1 MKINKENLIKLDNI
15 KEMIPLTFDPVFK
28 GVFSRNLEIL
38 KEFLVDVLHLEYELE
53 ELDIKILNNELI
65 KENIGEYQ
73 KRIDINIVINDN
85 IYVEIEINRENFKR
99 VKYRNKMYQD
109 KLSSLLLETGDNI
122 NKLEE
127 IYFYQLNLNTEDK
140 NEKIGEHIIV
150 PYDISSNEIYMNNNK
165 TILKYLEFYYQLY
178 YNKPSKRTRD
188 IIWLAAL
195 SSKTFTELYTILKD
209 VLDDKSLK
217 KFIKDVINMNWDKLE
232 GFSIHEWEKEK
243 WDKYLEEK
251 RKEEEEKRLEDAIE
265 QGIEQGIEKGIE
277 QGIKLGSKETLVN
290 TVKEML
296 KNDASIEFISKVTKL
311 SNKEIK
317 KIEESITD

>member
-127 IYFYQLNLNTEDK
+127 IYFYQLNLNTEYK

-165 TILKYLEFYYQLY
+165 TILKYLEF
-178 YNKPSKRTRD
+178 
-188 IIWLAAL
+188 
-195 SSKTFTELYTILKD
+195 
-209 VLDDKSLK
+209 
-217 KFIKDVINMNWDKLE
+217 
-232 GFSIHEWEKEK
+232 
-243 WDKYLEEK
+243 
-251 RKEEEEKRLEDAIE
+251 
-265 QGIEQGIEKGIE
+265 
-277 QGIKLGSKETLVN
+277 
-290 TVKEML
+290 
-296 KNDASIEFISKVTKL
+296 
-311 SNKEIK
+311 
-317 KIEESITD
+317 